1 MEYPLLKAAGLNSK
15 YSFYKEHY
23 IIQEILLIVAISIFY
38 LIALPQKVID
48 SFGILQLT
56 YYIFMQAR
64 TLTIPCSLNVVS
76 HTTY

>member
-38 LIALPQKVID
+38 LIALP
-48 SFGILQLT
+48 
-56 YYIFMQAR
+56 
-64 TLTIPCSLNVVS
+64 
-76 HTTY
+76 